1 MEGEAHVAIIVRRGN
16 NSFSEPARGVRRR
29 GIIDPGFL
37 SDDRLRVKVLEM
49 ADGAMWAVV
58 AEQRSLLWIQVL
70 SGLVDV
76 DGEQRGPGWIIME
89 SCGREFT
96 VTASGP
102 TVVLV
107 CHVPNAADYDPS
119 LTRGIRADVEWTR
132 EPVLSSEHDTRKRIY
147 LASPSLWGTDA
158 VKGEMIIYPPG
169 SSGAPH
175 HHEGAE
181 HFQFMLSGALV
192 ADLAGE
198 EHELRTGDLLYNLE
212 HEIHAF
218 RNDSE
223 DEAVFVEFFVPGRNT
238 TVWVP
243 GSNACAWNPTGRDI
257 EGRTPVRD
265 IPSHVHGAI
274 EV

>member
-1 MEGEAHVAIIVRRGN
+1 MAFIARRAD
-16 NSFSEPARGVRRR
+16 NSFSEPAPGVRRR
-29 GIIDPGFL
+29 GVIDPGL
-37 SDDRLRVKVLEM
+37 LADDRLRVKVLEM
-49 ADGAMWAVV
+49 DDGATWKVV
-58 AEQRSLLWIQVL
+58 AEQRSLVWLQVL
-70 SGLVDV
+70 SGHGSV
-76 DGEQRGPGWIIME
+76 DGEPRDQGWVIMG

-96 VTASGP
+96 LTASGP
-102 TVVLV
+102 AVVLV
-107 CHVPNAADYDPS
+107 CHVPNAADYDPA

-132 EPVLSSEHDTRKRIY
+132 EPVLSSEHDTRQRIY

-192 ADLAGE
+192 ADLDGDE
-198 EHELRTGDLLYNLE
+198 QELRAGDLLYNLE
-212 HEIHAF
+212 NEIHAF

-223 DEAVFVEFFVPGRNT
+223 EEAVFVEFFVPGQNT

-243 GSNACAWNPTGRDI
+243 GANACAWNPTGLDI
-257 EGRTPVRD
+257 EGRAPVRD